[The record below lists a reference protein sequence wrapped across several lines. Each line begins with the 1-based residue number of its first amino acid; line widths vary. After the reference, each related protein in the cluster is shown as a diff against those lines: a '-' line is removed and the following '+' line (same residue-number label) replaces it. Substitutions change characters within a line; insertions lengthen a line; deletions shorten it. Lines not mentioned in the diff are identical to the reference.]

1 MNEWGYCTKK
11 KKKDVHDSPCEVST
25 QQIFINSGQH
35 GDAIHL
41 KGGLVMCGPNCCLNL
56 SG

>member
-1 MNEWGYCTKK
+1 MNGVTVLKK

>member
-1 MNEWGYCTKK
+1 MGLLYL

-41 KGGLVMCGPNCCLNL
+41 TLREG
-56 SG
+56 